1 VNLNHKLINYFNL
14 LAIACTLSACGGGG
28 GGNDLHFN
36 STLNANVAGMEET
49 AGLVLNVNGNE
60 IPSIKKLGVTTL
72 LDNVPVGDKFNVAIQ
87 KQPKDFQWCSL
98 QGNSGVITEGKNS
111 VDVSCSISGVQVSTL
126 IRATDGSLYRNGT
139 LTTAAFNS
147 PREMLADKLGNVYV
161 SDDNY
166 VIRKISPDGV
176 VSLYAGQPGV
186 RGSVDGNATTSSI
199 NGVRSMEM
207 DKDGVIYFTED
218 GGKIR
223 KIARDGSI
231 STFFSMATDAPN
243 YFNQRGELTD
253 LYGLKFNSS
262 GDLFVVDLGLAV
274 IFKIKSDKIISV
286 FAGTEGVYRC
296 TNTPTD
302 GGVGVGILCYTM
314 GLVIDN
320 QDNLYVSDR
329 AYGYRKIDTNGVIST
344 PYTTYIENMSS
355 LAIDEFKNIYM
366 TGVVNVNSVVKYSP
380 SGKIDVLAGVSRS
393 RAYVDGNNAE
403 VRFTRD
409 LTGIVIDSMGN
420 ILVSDLESNAIR
432 KVVPIAP

>member
-1 VNLNHKLINYFNL
+1 
-14 LAIACTLSACGGGG
+14 
-28 GGNDLHFN
+28 
-36 STLNANVAGMEET
+36 
-49 AGLVLNVNGNE
+49 
-60 IPSIKKLGVTTL
+60 LGVTTL

-420 ILVSDLESNAIR
+420 ILVSDLDSNAIR